1 MACDNFARGG
11 LADGALRWLVLV
23 RALRDGLIQSV
34 LDNSLWA
41 RYNTRIKVKRL
52 GLHGNCL
59 SEPELA
65 ANLHA

>member
-1 MACDNFARGG
+1 
-11 LADGALRWLVLV
+11 LRWLVLV

-41 RYNTRIKVKRL
+41 RYNTRFKVKRL